1 MKPSYGCCPNYGF
14 EMTGHGGI
22 WMRQK
27 PLLYAMAPP
36 DGAAWA
42 VSAEHPLL
50 GTYHLYGGQQ
60 ADLLYTENETN
71 NDRLW
76 GLPNA
81 GPYVKDAF
89 HSYLIDGESTAVNP
103 QQRGTKFGAV
113 HKLTVPPGQTAAIAL
128 VLSARPKPEPF
139 NSHAQIL
146 TQRLAEANAFFTS
159 LLPEAT
165 AQDHRILRQAL
176 AGMIWNKQF
185 YHYDVSTWLK
195 GDQAIPPASRQTGR
209 NHDWRHLSAND
220 VISMPD
226 AWEYPWFAAW
236 DLAFHC
242 TVMALI
248 DVDFSKDQVELLL
261 RENFLHPGGQIPAGE
276 WDFSDVNPPLH
287 AMSALKVFRAERVQ
301 RGQGDIAFLKRVLHK
316 LLLNHTWWINRKDAT
331 GMNVFEGGFLGLD
344 NISVYNRSQPLP
356 AGYTLKQADATGWM
370 AMFALQITVMA
381 LEIAVEDPAYESIA
395 VQSYSQFL
403 AIANTLAGHTGAGV
417 SIWDEADGFFKDIV
431 VEPEGSAYRI
441 DVFSWVGVIPLFA
454 SEVVDARLLAGR
466 DRFNALLW
474 KHKGGMFDGSVICAC
489 PVTTNERGEH
499 LLSVVTPAM
508 LVRILA
514 RVFDEDEFF
523 SPFGVRSVSKRHA
536 EGQDLGHIP
545 GIGNAIIHYVPGESD
560 SPLFGG
566 NSNWRGPVW
575 MPTNYLLVQAIEKMY
590 RYLGDAFTFPAPCLN
605 GYEIN
610 LKYAA
615 NMLAERLVDIF
626 RRDESDVIPNFPLNS
641 PHQTDP
647 HWRDLLLFHEYFH
660 GETGQGLGAAHQT
673 GWTGL
678 VANLVMRR
686 YRTEIPEYWR
696 TAGH

>member
-1 MKPSYGCCPNYGF
+1 M
-14 EMTGHGGI
+14 
-22 WMRQK
+22 
-27 PLLYAMAPP
+27 
-36 DGAAWA
+36 
-42 VSAEHPLL
+42 
-50 GTYHLYGGQQ
+50 
-60 ADLLYTENETN
+60 
-71 NDRLW
+71 
-76 GLPNA
+76 
-81 GPYVKDAF
+81 
-89 HSYLIDGESTAVNP
+89 
-103 QQRGTKFGAV
+103 
-113 HKLTVPPGQTAAIAL
+113 
-128 VLSARPKPEPF
+128 
-139 NSHAQIL
+139 
-146 TQRLAEANAFFTS
+146 
-159 LLPEAT
+159 
-165 AQDHRILRQAL
+165 
-176 AGMIWNKQF
+176 
-185 YHYDVSTWLK
+185 
-195 GDQAIPPASRQTGR
+195 
-209 NHDWRHLSAND
+209 
-220 VISMPD
+220 
-226 AWEYPWFAAW
+226 
-236 DLAFHC
+236 
-242 TVMALI
+242 
-248 DVDFSKDQVELLL
+248 
-261 RENFLHPGGQIPAGE
+261 
-276 WDFSDVNPPLH
+276 
-287 AMSALKVFRAERVQ
+287 FRAERVQ

-370 AMFALQITVMA
+370 AMFALQLTVMA

-417 SIWDEADGFFKDIV
+417 SIWDEADGFFKDIIV
-431 VEPEGSAYRI
+431 DPEGSAYRI

-536 EGQDLGHIP
+536 EGQDLGRIP

-590 RYLGDAFTFPAPCLN
+590 RYLGDAFTFPAPYLN

-686 YRTEIPEYWR
+686 YRKDVPEFWR
-696 TAGH
+696 RQPLLRADLE